1 MASSTSQLC
10 CARSLKV
17 YELCKAF
24 HSITM
29 FCDMFNESHTVC
41 VSFHSHLSRTDHWN
55 NYSGVKWK
63 SERLDHKEIHETWKD
78 EKADKVE
85 FLAEEITSCMRELD
99 ECQSNREHFW
109 KCFLKVSR
117 EQQKSRERR
126 KRQSMKESIRREL
139 CTEQDT
145 VYKEEG
151 RDKLLRD
158 LSDFYPEAKSKP
170 SIQSKWKEM
179 KEDRQAEHSVEQNV
193 NPPSGGRAVL
203 SS

>member
-24 HSITM
+24 HSIIM

-63 SERLDHKEIHETWKD
+63 SERLDHKETHETWKD

-85 FLAEEITSCMRELD
+85 FLAEEITSCTRELD

-117 EQQKSRERR
+117 EQQKSRETKASEHER
-126 KRQSMKESIRREL
+126 I
-139 CTEQDT
+139 
-145 VYKEEG
+145 YKKG
-151 RDKLLRD
+151 
-158 LSDFYPEAKSKP
+158 AV
-170 SIQSKWKEM
+170 
-179 KEDRQAEHSVEQNV
+179 H
-193 NPPSGGRAVL
+193 RARHCI
-203 SS
+203 